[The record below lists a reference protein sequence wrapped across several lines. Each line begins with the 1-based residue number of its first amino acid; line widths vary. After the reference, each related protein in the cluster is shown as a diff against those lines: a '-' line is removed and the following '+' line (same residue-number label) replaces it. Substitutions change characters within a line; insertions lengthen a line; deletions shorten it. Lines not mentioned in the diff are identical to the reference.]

1 MHLLG
6 LFLVGEGIG
15 AASAIN
21 VAGVTAVA
29 ELMLR
34 SLVTLYTT
42 LLHPGWANLLGGLA
56 QARAPRK

>member
-29 ELMLR
+29 ELR
-34 SLVTLYTT
+34 SWV
-42 LLHPGWANLLGGLA
+42 G
-56 QARAPRK
+56 